1 MPDDSKRWVDI
12 DIPVGS
18 IWQYVYDKP
27 MRNNDIYVLYYEYG
41 LEYFLIGVFK
51 DYNDAKMILDYIG
64 KKQLFR
70 HLIIKKINNLSKQ
83 ELKYMP
89 KCERLLYK
97 MERFEE
103 WRK

>member
-1 MPDDSKRWVDI
+1 MPDDFKRWVDI

-41 LEYFLIGVFK
+41 LESFLIGVFK

-70 HLIIKKINNLSKQ
+70 HLIIKKINNLSEQ

-89 KCERLLYK
+89 QCQRLLYK

>member
-1 MPDDSKRWVDI
+1 MPDDFKRWVDI

-27 MRNNDIYVLYYEYG
+27 MRNNDIYVLYHEHG
-41 LEYFLIGVFK
+41 LELFLIGIFK
-51 DYNDAKMILDYIG
+51 SYNDAKMILNYVYA
-64 KKQLFR
+64 KYPFY
-70 HLIIKKINNLSKQ
+70 HLIIKKINNLSEQ

-89 KCERLLYK
+89 RCQRLLYK

-103 WRK
+103 WRR